1 MKNHDHLKQIQRI
14 QTATKWLSILL
25 TLTTIT
31 LLTTKNATN
40 AIPTAYGAITFTTI
54 TIMAKRIKKRLT
66 QKETK

>member
-31 LLTTKNATN
+31 LLTTKNA
-40 AIPTAYGAITFTTI
+40 IPTAYGAITFTTI